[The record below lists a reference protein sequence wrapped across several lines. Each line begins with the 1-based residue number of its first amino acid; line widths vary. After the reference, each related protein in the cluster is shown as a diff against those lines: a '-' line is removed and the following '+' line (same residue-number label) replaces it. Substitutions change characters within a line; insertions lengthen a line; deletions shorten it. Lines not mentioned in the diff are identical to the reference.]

1 MWAYWM
7 TSILEITVEE
17 CSVENYS
24 NSSHWQLHVNLL
36 LPTQHTWKGGL
47 PLANPWVTA

>member
-17 CSVENYS
+17 RSVESYS
-24 NSSHWQLHVNLL
+24 NSLTLAASCEFT
-36 LPTQHTWKGGL
+36 PQHTWKGGL
-47 PLANPWVTA
+47 PLAVTWMTA